1 MIILL
6 GAEKGGTGKTTLATN
21 LSALFTQAG
30 KDILL
35 IDTDKQG
42 SASLWAATR
51 ESNSD
56 VKPVT
61 TIQKF
66 GSNLHN
72 LINDMK
78 KKYDHIIIDAG
89 GRDSVE
95 LRSAMAVA
103 TKMYI
108 PLQASQFDVWT
119 LGAMDKLV
127 GQAKA
132 LNSSLEAFVIINR
145 ASTNPSVSET
155 KEALTLFDDLETIKL
170 SNVIIKERIS
180 YRKAAREGLSVNE
193 LYNSANRDAKAID
206 EINSFFN
213 EINDDT
219 QTKTSK

>member
-21 LSALFTQAG
+21 ISALFAQKG

-51 ESNSD
+51 ESNSN

-95 LRSAMAVA
+95 LRSAMAVS

-132 LNSSLEAFVIINR
+132 INSSLEAFVIINR

-155 KEALTLFDDLETIKL
+155 KEALGLFDDLETIKL
-170 SNVIIKERIS
+170 SKIVIKERIS
-180 YRKAAREGLSVNE
+180 YRKAAREGLAVNE
-193 LYNSANRDAKAID
+193 LPNNANRDLKAID

-213 EINDDT
+213 EINDDAKT
-219 QTKTSK
+219 QAA